1 MAPRAL
7 ILGCAGPRLTRSEAA
22 FFARADPWGFILFA
36 RNVSDPAQLARL
48 TSELRAAVGRAAPIL
63 VDQEGGRVQRL
74 RAPHWRE
81 WLPPLD
87 QTARATDPVRAMFL
101 RGRLIALELHG
112 AGIDV
117 NCAPLADIAC
127 AGTHP
132 FLHNRCYAT
141 TPDLVTRC
149 ARAMADGLTA
159 GGVLPVLKHIPGH
172 GRARAD
178 SHHDLP
184 AVATDAAT
192 LAQTDFAPFRA
203 LADLPLGMTAHL
215 LYRAL
220 DPDRPATLS
229 PRIVTLIR
237 AEIGFAGLLMT
248 DDISMQALPGSL
260 SARAAE
266 ALAAGCDIVLH
277 CNGDLAEME
286 ALATVCPPLA
296 GTALGRARAAEAARH
311 TPQPADPAAL
321 AAEYD
326 ALLQPR

>member
-48 TSELRAAVGRAAPIL
+48 TAELRAAVGRAAPIL

-101 RGRLIALELHG
+101 RGRLIALELRA

-127 AGTHP
+127 AATHP

-184 AVATDAAT
+184 VVATDAAT
-192 LAQTDFAPFRA
+192 LAKTDFAPFRA
-203 LADLPLGMTAHL
+203 LADLSLGMTAHL

-237 AEIGFAGLLMT
+237 EEIGFAGLLMT

-260 SARAAE
+260 PERATE

-277 CNGDLAEME
+277 CNGALAEME

-296 GTALGRARAAEAARH
+296 GAALSRARAAEAARH